1 MPEPLPYKDV
11 DAVRAAF
18 ESGQLSEDAA
28 IKILQRP
35 GFATAEVELPEAIS
49 EDEYEKRER
58 QMRATV
64 KAEDAQ
70 RAKEEAEGPGFWD
83 RIANALYR
91 GYQGYRQTTMDPYS
105 DPDKADFADISEAA
119 AIQQNLPMGKGLRE
133 FYQSEGFGES
143 VKNLFAHDYGGT
155 LLELVAESMG
165 SYFPTVFERAP
176 TRVAAGAAIGAGVGA
191 TALGAGAGPGALTG
205 AGWGATATFGD
216 AALALEYSN
225 LILGGLQEEGI
236 DVTNAKALETAFSN
250 EEIMGDL
257 RTRAIK
263 GGIPVALFDMF
274 SARIGVDSLQV
285 PRRREPAKRLP
296 APRRWSPR
304 GHWVRQVR

>member
-1 MPEPLPYKDV
+1 MPETLPYKDV
-11 DAVRAAF
+11 DAIRAAF
-18 ESGQLSEDAA
+18 DNGDLTEDAA
-28 IKILQRP
+28 ITLLQRP
-35 GFATAEVELPEAIS
+35 EYAKQGEIGEAVS
-49 EDEYEKRER
+49 EDEYEK

-70 RAKEEAEGPGFWD
+70 KAKEEAEGPGFWD

-91 GYQGYRQTTMDPYS
+91 GYQGYRQTEMDPYS

-119 AIQQNLPMGKGLRE
+119 AIQQNLPMGKGLKE

-165 SYFPTVFERAP
+165 AYFPTVVERAP
-176 TRVAAGAAIGAGVGA
+176 ARVAAGAAIGAGVGA
-191 TALGAGAGPGALTG
+191 SALGAGAGPGALTG

-263 GGIPVALFDMF
+263 GGIPVALLH
-274 SARIGVDSLQV
+274 VL
-285 PRRREPAKRLP
+285 RED
-296 APRRWSPR
+296 RWSIPCR
-304 GHWVRQVR
+304 CQEEGN